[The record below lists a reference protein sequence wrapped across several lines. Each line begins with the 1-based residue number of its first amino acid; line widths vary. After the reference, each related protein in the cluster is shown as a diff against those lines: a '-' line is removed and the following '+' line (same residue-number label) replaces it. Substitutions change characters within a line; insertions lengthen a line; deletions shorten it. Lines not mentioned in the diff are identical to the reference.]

1 MIIQIMVESQLKNG
15 KWYNV
20 TKKCWRYKTI
30 EDIKIKLPLQFCM
43 NGLTI
48 TNSIFSIEFVFFCV
62 IFVR

>member
-20 TKKCWRYKTI
+20 TKKYWRYKTI
-30 EDIKIKLPLQFCM
+30 EDIKSKLPLQFCM

-48 TNSIFSIEFVFFCV
+48 MIGQSGLF
-62 IFVR
+62 